1 MCTHT
6 ADYSGKPLCRSSSG
20 GLEAWEGGSGRRGV
34 CTHTADYSGKPLCRA
49 RSSSGGL
56 EAWEGGSGRRGVCM
70 HTAESLMCSR
80 DLHLCVK
87 QL

>member
-1 MCTHT
+1 MHT
-6 ADYSGKPLCRSSSG
+6 ADYSGKPLCM
-20 GLEAWEGGSGRRGV
+20 
-34 CTHTADYSGKPLCRA
+34 A